1 MSFFYKAWLLFR
13 FCTARGP
20 TRKKM
25 ELEMTVDRVDPSKP
39 KSTRLLVKSSAPDKA
54 ATLVTDWQAT
64 MGTLHTD
71 LQAMVTHMD
80 SLFGLVRQD
89 GKVTRVVVKT
99 APGQAREIREIK
111 VVKENCKRIEN
122 MKEEAAAV
130 EEEEESTP
138 ADEELAAAANDDA
151 AEEQEEEEDTKEVL
165 NITTS
170 KQADSLTIIVT

>member
-1 MSFFYKAWLLFR
+1 
-13 FCTARGP
+13 
-20 TRKKM
+20 
-25 ELEMTVDRVDPSKP
+25 MTVDRVNPSKP

-122 MKEEAAAV
+122 KKVEEEEAVV
-130 EEEEESTP
+130 EEEEESAP
-138 ADEELAAAANDDA
+138 ADEEVALAPQDDA